1 MATVFRILLWAL
13 VLIAPGGILLAPV
26 LAAHELR
33 RRSAR
38 TKNANTPEL
47 LPAGERLSVAAV
59 ASAR

>member
-1 MATVFRILLWAL
+1 MATVFRVLLWAL

-33 RRSAR
+33 RRSANR
-38 TKNANTPEL
+38 ASNPEL
-47 LPAGERLSVAAV
+47 ANAPERLSVAAV